1 MKTNYFTKIEKTLGG
16 LKLAVVLILI
26 FCVFMI
32 VGTLLESSSGADY
45 ANRMVYKRFP
55 FMLVQFG
62 MFISILFAAFLRL
75 PPKKRLYGFYTIH
88 AGLIL
93 LGCGSFITWYAGIDG
108 SIPLTQNNPARRV
121 ELNEDV
127 FFLEDVEN
135 GKIYSKK
142 LPYTGLSQE
151 MSDEIKGIKLK
162 KFLPFSDNKL
172 EWVDT
177 TDSYPSSQYMLYND
191 NITQDF
197 VLSLNPNAPD
207 FKSTLT
213 MGKLNLHYLPGDL
226 AECFKKDSPSKLI
239 IWNLETKSCFTP
251 EEKKITVNSSKQG
264 NRFLVLPKS
273 ISLNL
278 VTFFPEFSPWPLDK
292 ELKVNQ
298 ASSFRVLSKKLFED
312 SPTLF
317 LFGDKLSYF
326 FDGKWKFENL
336 DIQKST
342 QLPWMGFE
350 LKLLNHA
357 TNKIPVFVPYYSRPY
372 QEKGQLVSGAQKA
385 LLLDVR
391 GKEQW
396 LTDNSNL
403 SLLIDGKKFIMGIK
417 KAHINLPFE
426 FTLTRFKMDH
436 NPGTLEPASYE
447 SFVRLFTKDG
457 PSEHHI
463 YMNNPLKHSGF
474 TFYQASYFKDEND
487 NYGTVLS
494 VNADPGRPIKY
505 FGAFLV
511 VLGSIWH
518 FAIRSEF
525 FKRNKILLEAT

>member
-1 MKTNYFTKIEKTLGG
+1 MKTNYFQKLEKILGG
-16 LKLAVVLILI
+16 PKLAVVFILV
-26 FCVFMI
+26 FTAFMI

-45 ANRMVYKRFP
+45 ANRMVYKRLP

-88 AGLIL
+88 TGLIL
-93 LGCGSFITWYAGIDG
+93 LGCGSFITWYSGIDG
-108 SIPLTQNNPARRV
+108 SIALTQNNPARRV
-121 ELNEDV
+121 ELNEDI
-127 FFLEDVEN
+127 FFLEDVAE

-142 LPYTGLSQE
+142 LPYTGLSTE
-151 MSDEIKGIKLK
+151 MKDEIKGIKVK

-172 EWVDT
+172 EWMDT
-177 TDSYPSSQYMLYND
+177 KDSYPSSQYVLFNQ

-213 MGKLNLHYLPGDL
+213 MGKLNIHYLPGDL
-226 AECFKKDSPSKLI
+226 AECFKKDTPSKLI
-239 IWNLETKSCFTP
+239 IWNLETKNCFTP
-251 EEKKITVNSSKQG
+251 EEKNIVVKSSTQG

-273 ISLNL
+273 ISPAM
-278 VTFFPEFSPWPLDK
+278 VSFFPEFSPWPLDEK
-292 ELKVNQ
+292 LKVNQ
-298 ASSFRVLSKKLFED
+298 TSSFRILSKKLFED
-312 SPTLF
+312 TPTLF

-326 FDGKWKFENL
+326 FDGKWKFENI
-336 DIQKST
+336 DISKSI

-357 TNKIPVFVPYYSRPY
+357 TNKIPVYIPYYSRPY
-372 QEKGQLVSGAQKA
+372 QEKGQLVAGGQKA
-385 LLLDVR
+385 LLLEVK
-391 GKEQW
+391 GKEHW
-396 LTDNSNL
+396 VTDNANL
-403 SLLIDGKKFIMGIK
+403 SLLIDGKKFVVGIK

-426 FTLTRFKMDH
+426 FTLTKFKMDH
-436 NPGTLEPASYE
+436 NPGTLDPSSYE
-447 SFVRLFTKDG
+447 SYVRLFTQEG

-474 TFYQASYFKDEND
+474 TFYQASYFKDENE
-487 NYGTVLS
+487 NYATVLS

-505 FGAFLV
+505 FGAILV

-518 FAIRSEF
+518 FVIRSDF
-525 FKRNKILLEAT
+525 FKRKETLAEAT